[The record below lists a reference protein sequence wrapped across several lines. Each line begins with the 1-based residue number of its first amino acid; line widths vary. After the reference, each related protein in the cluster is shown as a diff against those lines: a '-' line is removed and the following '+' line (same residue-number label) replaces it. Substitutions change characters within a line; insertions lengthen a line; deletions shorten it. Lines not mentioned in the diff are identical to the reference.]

1 MEPTISTLQ
10 HVSYR
15 RLDTRNVRSV
25 RDGDEKHYGSSGEK
39 IKQLEKH
46 SPEFPGRYYKNNNRQ
61 PNDQNPVKDNRSHFN
76 AIKDKY
82 YINNASYVPMSKIL
96 DGSEKGFRGRSNE
109 INGNGEKR
117 GSCYSGKMTGY
128 PDNVCRWDEHRA
140 YHEINQAAN
149 KYKHSDFLTEESAVA
164 CSNRYL

>member
-1 MEPTISTLQ
+1 MEPTISSLQ

-15 RLDTRNVRSV
+15 RLDKRNVRSV
-25 RDGDEKHYGSSGEK
+25 RDGDEKHYGSSSEK

-46 SPEFPGRYYKNNNRQ
+46 SPEFPGRFYNNNRQ
-61 PNDQNPVKDNRSHFN
+61 QCNQNPVKDNRSHFN

-82 YINNASYVPMSKIL
+82 YTNNASYVPMSKIL

-117 GSCYSGKMTGY
+117 GSCYSVKMTGY
-128 PDNVCRWDEHRA
+128 PDNVYRWDEHRA
-140 YHEINQAAN
+140 YHETNQAAN
-149 KYKHSDFLTEESAVA
+149 KYKNSDFLTEESAVA
-164 CSNRYL
+164 SSNRYL

>member
-25 RDGDEKHYGSSGEK
+25 RDGDEKQYGSSGEK
-39 IKQLEKH
+39 FKQLEKH
-46 SPEFPGRYYKNNNRQ
+46 SPEFPGRFYNNNRQ
-61 PNDQNPVKDNRSHFN
+61 QCNQNPVKDNRSHFN

-82 YINNASYVPMSKIL
+82 YTNNASYVPMSKIL

-128 PDNVCRWDEHRA
+128 PDNVYRWDEYRA
-140 YHEINQAAN
+140 YHETNQTAN